1 MGDVIHTT
9 GSLTLTMFTVELKD
23 EPGVIH
29 VERNLAAIDRLF
41 ERRQRPEHS
50 EAGLQQEDTAR

>member
-29 VERNLAAIDRLF
+29 VERDFAAIDRLF
-41 ERRQRPEHS
+41 KRRQRPEHS
-50 EAGLQQEDTAR
+50 EAGL